1 MKNISLSLCAAL
13 LANGTLV
20 IGAENE
26 SPNNDRHLPTITTQ
40 TQTQTEK
47 DMVCTI
53 EYFNSTGVNPVLTY
67 CNSWTPQAF
76 ATDYAKA
83 TLNADGDV
91 TRMPTH
97 KILRALLLTD
107 KAIPNANGDV
117 TRMLADDAAPMRL
130 TTEDT
135 TTPMSLPVEPMD

>member
-1 MKNISLSLCAAL
+1 
-13 LANGTLV
+13 
-20 IGAENE
+20 
-26 SPNNDRHLPTITTQ
+26 
-40 TQTQTEK
+40 
-47 DMVCTI
+47 
-53 EYFNSTGVNPVLTY
+53 
-67 CNSWTPQAF
+67 
-76 ATDYAKA
+76 
-83 TLNADGDV
+83 
-91 TRMPTH
+91 MPTH

>member
-91 TRMPTH
+91 TRM
-97 KILRALLLTD
+97 
-107 KAIPNANGDV
+107 
-117 TRMLADDAAPMRL
+117 LADDAAPMRL